1 MSVNRIS
8 TPARQCGASG
18 RSSSKRSGGQFLL
31 QYHLTTQRPL
41 STGVPWYIWSCVIA
55 ITCSGVGIIWD
66 ISWHKSIGRDSFL
79 TPPHVLVYLSGILA
93 GLSCGYVILATTFG
107 RDPVARE
114 ASVKMWG
121 FRGPLGAFLCAWGG
135 VAMIASAP
143 FDNWWHNAYGL
154 DVKILS
160 PPHIVLTLG
169 MIAIRFGTLLFIL
182 GQLNRASGRPKTIL
196 SGLLLYSFMS
206 LMSIS
211 LGAFQELT
219 VRPYMHSALFYL
231 LVSATVPLWLATI
244 GATSSSGWACTIL
257 AGLYTV
263 YFISF
268 IWILPLFPAEP
279 KLGPVYHSVTRFVP
293 PDFPL
298 LLIAPAFAID
308 LLRRRFIGWPAW
320 QQAIATGAVFLGV
333 FVIAQWPFADFL
345 QSASARNWVFGTQYF
360 PYFIPSDSPYVRYVF
375 VPFEHSAAEFW
386 RRMVLALLAAAVM
399 TRIGLAWG
407 AGMRKLQR

>member
-1 MSVNRIS
+1 MTV
-8 TPARQCGASG
+8 Q
-18 RSSSKRSGGQFLL
+18 RSA
-31 QYHLTTQRPL
+31 LTA
-41 STGVPWYIWSCVIA
+41 VPWYIWCCVLA

-93 GLSCGYVILATTFG
+93 GFSCGYVILATTFG
-107 RDPVARE
+107 RHPDTRSA
-114 ASVKMWG
+114 AVKMWG

-154 DVKILS
+154 DVKVLS
-160 PPHIVLTLG
+160 PPHIVLTFGL
-169 MIAIRFGTLLFIL
+169 IAIRFGTLLFIL
-182 GQLNRASGRPKTIL
+182 GQLTRASGRTKTIL
-196 SGLLLYSFMS
+196 SGLLLYSFMT
-206 LMSIS
+206 LMGIS

-219 VRPYMHSALFYL
+219 VRPYMHSAQFY
-231 LVSATVPLWLATI
+231 VVVCATVPLWLATI
-244 GATSSSGWACTIL
+244 GAASSSRWACTIV
-257 AGLYTV
+257 AALYTI
-263 YFISF
+263 YFLSF

-279 KLGPVYHSVTRFVP
+279 KLGPVYHSVTQFVP

-308 LLRRRFIGWPAW
+308 LLRPRFSNWPAW
-320 QQAIATGAVFLGV
+320 RQAIVTGSVFLGV
-333 FVIAQWPFADFL
+333 FAIVQWIFADFL
-345 QSASARNWVFGTQYF
+345 QSPAARNRIFGTQYI
-360 PYFIPSDSPYVRYVF
+360 PYFIPSDSAYVRYLF
-375 VPFEHSAAEFW
+375 VSFERSAAEFW
-386 RRMVLALLAAAVM
+386 RRMALALVAAVIM